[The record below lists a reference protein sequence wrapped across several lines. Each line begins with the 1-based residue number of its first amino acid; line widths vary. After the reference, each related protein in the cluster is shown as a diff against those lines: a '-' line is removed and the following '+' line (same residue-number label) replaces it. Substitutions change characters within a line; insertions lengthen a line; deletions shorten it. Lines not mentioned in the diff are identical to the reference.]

1 MLIGFLGAPLAVALD
16 AASYVWSAFMLRRI
30 RAVEPAPAPSAS
42 SAIVMKDARSM
53 RDLKTGMRA
62 IFGHPHV
69 RPIVIALLVW
79 SICGGF
85 FTSLY
90 ALFCLRTLGLSPELF
105 GAIVAIGGLG
115 SLAGAFMSKH
125 LVARFGLGPT
135 MIASAVISVV
145 SGLLIPLAQGPDW
158 FALLCLGLHQ
168 LINDAFSVIFMINAT
183 SLRQTVLP
191 RTVLGRANA
200 AVHICMS
207 GPYPIVILAAGALAE
222 ATTIRTAVWIGM
234 VIGLVVPFL
243 LLSLR
248 SLQKMP
254 EPAASSTDLPVEA
267 ASSSSEHTLPL
278 ST

>member
-1 MLIGFLGAPLAVALD
+1 
-16 AASYVWSAFMLRRI
+16 
-30 RAVEPAPAPSAS
+30 
-42 SAIVMKDARSM
+42 
-53 RDLKTGMRA
+53 
-62 IFGHPHV
+62 
-69 RPIVIALLVW
+69 
-79 SICGGF
+79 
-85 FTSLY
+85 
-90 ALFCLRTLGLSPELF
+90 
-105 GAIVAIGGLG
+105 
-115 SLAGAFMSKH
+115 
-125 LVARFGLGPT
+125 
-135 MIASAVISVV
+135 
-145 SGLLIPLAQGPDW
+145 
-158 FALLCLGLHQ
+158 
-168 LINDAFSVIFMINAT
+168 
-183 SLRQTVLP
+183 LP